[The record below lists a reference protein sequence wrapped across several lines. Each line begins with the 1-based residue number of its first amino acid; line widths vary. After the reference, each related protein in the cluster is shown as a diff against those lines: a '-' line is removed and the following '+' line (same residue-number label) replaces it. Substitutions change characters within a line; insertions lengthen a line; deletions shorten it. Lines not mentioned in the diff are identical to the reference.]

1 MKYELEILTENTE
14 WRQHKN
20 SVSNTSHLCVG
31 LKLKETVIDSGIVQR
46 KEVTTVHKKKGQ

>member
-20 SVSNTSHLCVG
+20 SASNTSHLCVG
-31 LKLKETVIDSGIVQR
+31 LKLKETVIDPGIVQR
-46 KEVTTVHKKKGQ
+46 REVTTIHKKKGQ